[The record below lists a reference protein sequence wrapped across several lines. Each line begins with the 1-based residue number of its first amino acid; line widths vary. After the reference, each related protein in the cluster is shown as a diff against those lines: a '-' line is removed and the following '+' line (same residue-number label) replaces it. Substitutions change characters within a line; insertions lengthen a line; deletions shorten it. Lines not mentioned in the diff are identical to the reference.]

1 MINSYLSSNYEEV
14 NFFDFY
20 RNVFPI
26 GSFEKKGVYEKGKY
40 NGIAVSVGNGDKKI
54 KRFTITDD
62 LDVIGNL
69 VETDDFCLMSP
80 ISYIGK
86 SRKSNNARL
95 LYALAIDMDGIDT
108 KENLVVFQNQIEKC
122 DYFSKNKVYWGIPKP
137 TYIVS
142 SGTGMHLYYVFKK
155 PIPLFS
161 NVVKELEKLKRRLT
175 WQIWTQGAS
184 ELHHNVQYESLFQ
197 GFRMVGTI
205 TKKGERVR
213 AFKVGSKIDL
223 EFLNNAV
230 PEEYR
235 VTQIQYKS
243 NLSLEQASK
252 KYPDWF
258 EKRIVQKKKKGTW
271 ICKRDLYDWWKRRAN
286 EAEQGHRYWYIMTL
300 ATYAIKCNIDR
311 EELEKDAFE
320 LMPLL
325 NAKGTEPFIEDDI
338 LHALEAFNDSY
349 ITYPIDTIVE
359 RTGIFIE
366 RNKRNGRKQELHLK
380 LCRASLEVLNEAN
393 GKALQG
399 RKPYKYVVAAW
410 RDQFPFKS
418 KAECIRETGLSKP
431 TVYKWW
437 DWHNGI
443 EPEEW
448 KKMILEIE
456 EELEDMKSKGIE
468 MEEIPWEQPK

>member
-1 MINSYLSSNYEEV
+1 MDREGEKINMINSYLFSNYEEV
-14 NFFDFY
+14 DFFEFY
-20 RNVFPI
+20 RDIFPV

-62 LDVIGNL
+62 LDVIGEL

-86 SRKSNNARL
+86 ARKSNNARF
-95 LYALAIDMDGIDT
+95 LYALAIDMDGIST
-108 KENLVVFQNQIEKC
+108 KENLVVFTNQIEKC
-122 DYFSKNKVYWGIPKP
+122 NYFSEKKVYWGIPKP

-142 SGTGMHLYYVFKK
+142 SGTGMHLYYVFKQ
-155 PIPLFS
+155 PVPLFA
-161 NVVKELEKLKRRLT
+161 NIVKELEKLKRRLT

-213 AFKVGSKIDL
+213 AFKVGTKIDL

-258 EKRIVQKKKKGTW
+258 EKRIVQKQKKGTW
-271 ICKRDLYDWWKRRAN
+271 TCKRDLYDWWKRRVN

-300 ATYAIKCNIDR
+300 ATYAVKCNINR

-359 RTGIFIE
+359 RTGIPIQK
-366 RNKRNGRKQELHLK
+366 NKRNYQKQKDHLEEA
-380 LCRASLEVLNEAN
+380 RAIRDIRMNR
-393 GKALQG
+393 QG
-399 RKPYKYVVAAW
+399 RKW
-410 RDQFPFKS
+410 DDQNGRKS
-418 KAECIRETGLSKP
+418 KKDVIQQWKMGHPGGKKIDCEKETGVSRH
-431 TVYKWW
+431 TVLKWW
-437 DWHNGI
+437 NCNDV
-443 EPEEW
+443 
-448 KKMILEIE
+448 
-456 EELEDMKSKGIE
+456 
-468 MEEIPWEQPK
+468 